1 MGGTSIEERAAQS
14 QRIKTMK
21 AELTTTNFK
30 LGDEQPEYESANQL
44 AMKNAEKFRGTER
57 IGMNVDLKEAVKKS
71 SIHFGNETVDYATT
85 AHDSMR
91 YLGNENNFAK
101 LKGEVKEMTA
111 TLRKHNFSFGDE
123 KVSYQSDYNSGFGS
137 LPMEAYRVSGNKKAG
152 MRAIIED
159 SRSCHFS
166 LGQDKIDYQS
176 NTQTA
181 LRSIEGY
188 GTGDVSKSLKRAQA
202 MKTALQKTS
211 IVIGDDTEYY

>member
-1 MGGTSIEERAAQS
+1 
-14 QRIKTMK
+14 MK

-30 LGDEQPEYESANQL
+30 LGDEVPEYQSANQL
-44 AMKNAEKFRGTER
+44 AMKTAEKFRGTER
-57 IGMNVDLKEAVKKS
+57 VAMNVDLKEAVKKS
-71 SIHFGNETVDYATT
+71 SIHFGNESVVYAST

-91 YLGNENNFAK
+91 YQGNENNFAQ
-101 LKGEVKEMTA
+101 LKAEVKDMTA

-123 KVSYQSDYNSGFGS
+123 KVSYQSDYNSGYGS
-137 LPMEAYRVSGNKKAG
+137 LPMEAYRVSSNKKAS

-166 LGQDKIDYQS
+166 LGQDKINYLS

-181 LRSIEGY
+181 LQSIDGY
-188 GTGDVSKSLKRAQA
+188 GTNDVSKSQAHAQA
-202 MKTALQKTS
+202 MKAALQRTS